1 MANVPVNED
10 KNHRDKDKS
19 KHSTA
24 SYDDISRAVLWGNR
38 EKNPCIS
45 EYVITLSKLSLLSA
59 SSTTKARSLCKPE
72 SQEFPT
78 TRDIF

>member
-10 KNHRDKDKS
+10 KNHGDKDKS

-38 EKNPCIS
+38 EKKSMHIRIYNHAF
-45 EYVITLSKLSLLSA
+45 ETVVIERKLHHESKKSL
-59 SSTTKARSLCKPE
+59 
-72 SQEFPT
+72 
-78 TRDIF
+78 